1 MNKISECTAKSILVD
16 YKCLAA
22 VKPSEKVAQPIYD
35 SVELLNNIKFDPH
48 KYKNPSAAEYAFKA
62 SPMVATPICDFESP
76 LDMVKF
82 VYRRSACPN
91 AARSDQ
97 LIANSMESGKKTSR

>member
-62 SPMVATPICDFESP
+62 SPMVATPICDFGSP
-76 LDMVKF
+76 LDF
-82 VYRRSACPN
+82 GYRSSACPS

-97 LIANSMESGKKTSR
+97 LIANPMESGKKTSR